1 MKVKPDLGENC
12 MLLKQVVNAFTS
24 LSMCISSSHSSN
36 LRLTSH
42 ETLIPNNHFVWMKKD
57 SYGWAFALLDPWS
70 NFFDLCR
77 TLHALDA
84 SLSCIYA
91 SCISL
96 YALFCFYFDL
106 TFMSLFYVYKNP
118 KPHKKWKIQNFDHI
132 CLSTFHM
139 WVWPST
145 FVLMT

>member
-1 MKVKPDLGENC
+1 MKVKLDLGENC

-77 TLHALDA
+77 TL
-84 SLSCIYA
+84 SCIRCFIIMHL
-91 SCISL
+91 CIMH
-96 YALFCFYFDL
+96 LFICIVFFFVFILLLCPCF
-106 TFMSLFYVYKNP
+106 VCI
-118 KPHKKWKIQNFDHI
+118 KIQNHI
-132 CLSTFHM
+132 KSEKFKNLIVYARALFTCEFGL
-139 WVWPST
+139 VPSY
-145 FVLMT
+145 